1 MRYLEIVRDHA
12 LAHPDAPALVTT
24 GGLRAT
30 YGWLWEMSERVAH
43 ALVHDASAGP
53 VAVVGHKSPWMIAS
67 FLGCMKAGRPYV
79 PIDRFSVP
87 PMRAHGIVE
96 QLVDPLVLD
105 IEPYDEALAWPVRS
119 WDQGELERLVRMP
132 AHVPPESWVRGEDL
146 CYILFTSGST
156 GAPKGVEVTADNFVN
171 FCLWSLSLTGLATSP
186 MVYLDQAP
194 FSFDLSVFELAGGLA
209 QGGTLLSLEHD
220 VQESPRRLMGA
231 LSGSAV
237 AVWVST
243 PSFAELCLAC
253 PEFDQTLLPE
263 LSWFIFCGETLAN
276 KTARFLMNRFPSA
289 SIYNTYGPTESTVAV
304 TSVEV
309 TPQMAASALPI
320 PVGAPKPG
328 TCLSILDGHGRL
340 CGPDTWGE
348 VVITGDT
355 VAKGYYGRADLTQ
368 RAFIAG
374 EPGRPRS
381 YRTGDEGCLDSHGVL
396 HYRGRLDSQVKL
408 NGYRIELGEIEAALG
423 RIAGVE
429 RCAVTPAVRDGKVSH
444 LVAHVVAPSL
454 AGDAGLAASLS
465 LKDEL
470 SRVLPHYM
478 VPRRIRFLDE
488 LPLTGNG
495 KIDRRALAGGGQR

>member
-1 MRYLEIVRDHA
+1 M
-12 LAHPDAPALVTT
+12 
-24 GGLRAT
+24 
-30 YGWLWEMSERVAH
+30 
-43 ALVHDASAGP
+43 
-53 VAVVGHKSPWMIAS
+53 
-67 FLGCMKAGRPYV
+67 
-79 PIDRFSVP
+79 
-87 PMRAHGIVE
+87 
-96 QLVDPLVLD
+96 
-105 IEPYDEALAWPVRS
+105 
-119 WDQGELERLVRMP
+119 
-132 AHVPPESWVRGEDL
+132 
-146 CYILFTSGST
+146 
-156 GAPKGVEVTADNFVN
+156 
-171 FCLWSLSLTGLATSP
+171 
-186 MVYLDQAP
+186 
-194 FSFDLSVFELAGGLA
+194 
-209 QGGTLLSLEHD
+209 
-220 VQESPRRLMGA
+220 
-231 LSGSAV
+231 
-237 AVWVST
+237 
-243 PSFAELCLAC
+243 
-253 PEFDQTLLPE
+253 
-263 LSWFIFCGETLAN
+263 
-276 KTARFLMNRFPSA
+276 
-289 SIYNTYGPTESTVAV
+289 
-304 TSVEV
+304 
-309 TPQMAASALPI
+309 
-320 PVGAPKPG
+320 
-328 TCLSILDGHGRL
+328 
-340 CGPDTWGE
+340 
-348 VVITGDT
+348 ITGDT